1 MEKEILSLDS
11 DIEKITNGNIIPK
24 KEINYKWIIAIII
37 GLSMSYIQCIVDPDN
52 GALTMALFIFGI
64 VLILF
69 GIIKMLS
76 KKTVYY
82 CGAEKFTLVERKL
95 PNSYD
100 IMKILHNE
108 DFTKVYLQ
116 NFKFVDYLYKPC
128 NEVRVLDEE
137 ESKKLAAQIKAK
149 A

>member
-24 KEINYKWIIAIII
+24 KEIDYKWIIAIII
-37 GLSMSYIQCIVDPDN
+37 GLSMLYIQSIVEPDN
-52 GALTMALFIFGI
+52 GALTMSLFIFGI

-69 GIIKMLS
+69 GIIKLFS

-137 ESKKLAAQIKAK
+137 ESKKLAAQIQAK